1 MSEPLAQMSAPRTA
15 IRCSGLVHI
24 YKSADVEV
32 VALQGLDMT
41 VYAGEI
47 VAIVGASGS
56 GKTTLMNV
64 LSAVD
69 QPSAGQA
76 EVEGVDLTALREG
89 QRDSYRQQVVG
100 YVWQQARLNVMAD
113 LTVEENL
120 QMPLI
125 AARRPLIERRRRA
138 AELMGGFGLERRG
151 DHRPR
156 ALSGGEQQLLAVA
169 VALANRPKV
178 LLADEP
184 TAGLDRASARHVLGR
199 LRDVRASEGTTV
211 VMVTHDQ
218 AVTPFVDR
226 VLRIR
231 DGRVSTETSAA
242 RGERVVLDRAGRL
255 QLPRHLVE
263 ELGLRGLVSVRRVGD
278 GILIEPAHDED
289 AGG

>member
-1 MSEPLAQMSAPRTA
+1 MSEPQTA

-24 YKSADVEV
+24 YKTADVEV

-41 VYAGEI
+41 VYTGEI

-64 LSAVD
+64 LSAVER
-69 QPSAGQA
+69 PSAGQVV
-76 EVEGVDLTALREG
+76 VEGVDLAELREG
-89 QRDSYRQQVVG
+89 QRDRYRQQVVG

-113 LTVEENL
+113 LTVEQNL
-120 QMPLI
+120 QMPLV
-125 AARRPLIERRRRA
+125 AARRPVGERQRRA
-138 AELMGGFGLERRG
+138 AELMSDFGLEQRWE
-151 DHRPR
+151 HRPG

-169 VALANRPKV
+169 IALANRPRV

-184 TAGLDRASARHVLGR
+184 TAGLDRGSARDVLSR
-199 LRDVRASEGTTV
+199 LREVRASEGTTV

-263 ELGLRGLVSVRRVGD
+263 EVGLRGLVSVRREGD
-278 GILIEPAHDED
+278 GILIEPAHDEGAD
-289 AGG
+289 G